1 MRLLVDSSVWIAYFR
16 GTDSREA
23 SVLDRLLTDASE
35 NTILL
40 GDLFACEVLRGVRW
54 PAQLPRINRLFAVLP
69 KVDLGGYDLARS
81 AAALYR
87 ELRVL
92 GHTVDSTIDILA
104 GAWCIRNSCPLLHAD
119 RDFDPM
125 EVHFGLKVVR

>member
-16 GTDSREA
+16 GIDSPETA
-23 SVLDRLLTDASE
+23 LLDRLLADGSE

-54 PAQLPRINRLFAVLP
+54 PAQLLRINRLFGALP

-104 GAWCIRNSCPLLHAD
+104 GAWCIRNRCPLLHAD
-119 RDFDPM
+119 RDFDAM
-125 EVHFGLKVVR
+125 ETHFQLQVVR